1 MRPILWDIDPN
12 ADPPTYT
19 VLLPGQPHRTLTFEL
34 LPAVRRDRR
43 SPEMRAIADL
53 SGTDQA
59 ILELLAQPLDH
70 AAWGLD
76 TP

>member
-1 MRPILWDIDPN
+1 
-12 ADPPTYT
+12 
-19 VLLPGQPHRTLTFEL
+19 
-34 LPAVRRDRR
+34 
-43 SPEMRAIADL
+43 MRAIADL